1 LTAAAKLRGMAYT
14 TQQLATIEEAIA
26 SGTLR
31 LEIDG
36 RVVVYQ
42 STDQLIK
49 LRDIMKAELGVST
62 PSTARGRV
70 WSPTISSGL

>member
-1 LTAAAKLRGMAYT
+1 MAYT
-14 TQQLATIEEAIA
+14 QTQLDTIEAAIA

-31 LEIDG
+31 VEIDG

-42 STDQLIK
+42 SLEALTK
-49 LRDIMKAELGVST
+49 LRDQMKAELGVALPAS
-62 PSTARGRV
+62 ARGRV

>member
-1 LTAAAKLRGMAYT
+1 MAYT
-14 TQQLATIEEAIA
+14 QTQLDTIEAAIA

-31 LEIDG
+31 VEIDG

-42 STDQLIK
+42 SLEALTK
-49 LRDIMKAELGVST
+49 LRDQMKAELGVAT
-62 PSTARGRV
+62 PASARGRV

>member
-1 LTAAAKLRGMAYT
+1 MAYT

-31 LEIDG
+31 VEIDG
-36 RVVVYQ
+36 RIVVYQ
-42 STDQLIK
+42 ALSDLIK
-49 LRDIMKAELGVST
+49 LRDQMKAELGVST

>member
-1 LTAAAKLRGMAYT
+1 MAYT
-14 TQQLATIEEAIA
+14 ISQLATIEEAIA

-31 LEIDG
+31 VEIDG

-42 STDQLIK
+42 SLDQLLK
-49 LRDIMKAELGVST
+49 LRDIMKAELGVAT

>member
-1 LTAAAKLRGMAYT
+1 MAYT
-14 TQQLATIEEAIA
+14 LSQLATIEEAIA

-31 LEIDG
+31 VEIDG

-42 STDQLIK
+42 SLDALIK
-49 LRDIMKAELGVST
+49 LRDVMKAELGVST
-62 PSTARGRV
+62 PASARGRV

>member
-1 LTAAAKLRGMAYT
+1 MAYT
-14 TQQLATIEEAIA
+14 ASNLETIEAAIA

-31 LEIDG
+31 VEIDG

-42 STDQLIK
+42 SLDALTR
-49 LRDIMKAELGVST
+49 LRDQIKAELGVST
-62 PSTARGRV
+62 PASARGRV

>member
-1 LTAAAKLRGMAYT
+1 MAYT

-31 LEIDG
+31 VEIDG

-42 STDQLIK
+42 SLDALIK
-49 LRDIMKAELGVST
+49 LRDQMKAELGVST
-62 PSTARGRV
+62 PASARGRV